1 MPQVAGFRMFR
12 SWKASSFERVMAA
25 MESPAIHQG
34 FEPIPR
40 VIEPQL
46 KIDFASVNHLQYMG
60 GVHFHWGTPQNG
72 WFIVEHPIEVDD
84 DWGYPYDFLETQ

>member
-46 KIDFASVNHLQYMG
+46 KIDFASLGKSSAVYG
-60 GVHFHWGTPQNG
+60 GVPWPWGTPQIMDG
-72 WFIVEHPIEVDD
+72 
-84 DWGYPYDFLETQ
+84 L